1 MKLWVTGSKDW
12 NDDMALARAVTLV
25 LQEMDQ
31 EDKLITF
38 IHADREGA
46 EQVFGSYIAKTKSF
60 LSGKG
65 FKVSEYIPSKTL
77 QFSDR
82 LDRIIEQSP
91 DLMLIFNNGKDFIAG
106 KMREA
111 AKSNNIKVVE
121 YKNS

>member
-1 MKLWVTGSKDW
+1 MKLWVTGSRDW
-12 NDDMALARAVTLV
+12 NDDMALARAITLAI
-25 LQEMDQ
+25 QEMDP
-31 EDKLITF
+31 EDKVISF

-46 EQVFGSYIAKTKSF
+46 EQMFGSYVAKTKSF

-82 LDRIIEQSP
+82 LSRIIDQSP
-91 DLMLIFNNGKDFIAG
+91 TMMIIFNNGKDFIAA

-111 AKSNNIKVVE
+111 AKANGIKIVE